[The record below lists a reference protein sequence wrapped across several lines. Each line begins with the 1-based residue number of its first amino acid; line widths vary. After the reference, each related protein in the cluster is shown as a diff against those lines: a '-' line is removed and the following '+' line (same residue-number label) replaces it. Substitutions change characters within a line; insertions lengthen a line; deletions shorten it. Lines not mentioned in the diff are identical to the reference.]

1 MNILNIYLIEFK
13 KFKSLI
19 KMSNP
24 TQNIQ
29 NQNQQSSLKSIIE
42 SIVIIGTSLFFIGA
56 SFYSHNFSG
65 DLYSDY
71 IIFGYSLVLLTL
83 VVLHSASEKIFSN
96 FLKKNFGLIS
106 SLRGK
111 GIVILGIS
119 LLYIRVHYTLQKIS
133 VIALLIVGIYL
144 IIIDWLVPSTQSK
157 LPKQIVTQQTKSE
170 GESTN
175 TSALDKSAEEK
186 SKSKDNPYNIPDDF

>member
-1 MNILNIYLIEFK
+1 M
-13 KFKSLI
+13 
-19 KMSNP
+19 
-24 TQNIQ
+24 
-29 NQNQQSSLKSIIE
+29 
-42 SIVIIGTSLFFIGA
+42 
-56 SFYSHNFSG
+56 
-65 DLYSDY
+65 
-71 IIFGYSLVLLTL
+71 
-83 VVLHSASEKIFSN
+83 
-96 FLKKNFGLIS
+96 
-106 SLRGK
+106 
-111 GIVILGIS
+111 GIS